1 MGCGF
6 DVAEAGGPK
15 RRNRGPGVRNLM
27 PADEPRAGEV
37 EQPVLVL
44 IDKPPAL
51 LMGAEIL
58 AADEDRP
65 GADRRRTL
73 AQHRV
78 GVGMLLRRDHGR
90 ARRA

>member
-1 MGCGF
+1 MS
-6 DVAEAGGPK
+6 PK
-15 RRNRGPGVRNLM
+15 PAARSAAMAVPAFAIWCRPASRGR
-27 PADEPRAGEV
+27 EQV
-37 EQPVLVL
+37 EQPALVL
-44 IDKPPAL
+44 IDEPPAL

-65 GADRRRTL
+65 GADRRRPL

-90 ARRA
+90 AARA